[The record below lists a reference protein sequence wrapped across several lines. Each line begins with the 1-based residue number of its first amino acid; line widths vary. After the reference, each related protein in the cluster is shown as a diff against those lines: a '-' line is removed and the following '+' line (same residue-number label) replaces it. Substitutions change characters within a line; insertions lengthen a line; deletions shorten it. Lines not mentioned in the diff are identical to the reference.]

1 MNRLCIRSIVVLD
14 GERLAGILNE
24 REVLQHLV
32 VHGKSPKETLV
43 SEVMTKEAE
52 MITWQTTVEEAI
64 RVMAVHRF
72 ILKLFLR

>member
-14 GERLAGILNE
+14 GEKLAGTLNE
-24 REVLQHLV
+24 GEVLQHLV
-32 VHGKSPKETLV
+32 AHEKSPKETLV

-64 RVMAVHRF
+64 LAMAVHRF

>member
-1 MNRLCIRSIVVLD
+1 MNRPCIGSIIILD
-14 GERLAGILNE
+14 GERMAGILNE

-32 VHGKSPKETLV
+32 AHGKSPKETLV

-52 MITWQTTVEEAI
+52 MIIWQTTVEEAI
-64 RVMAVHRF
+64 RAMAVHCF

>member
-1 MNRLCIRSIVVLD
+1 MNRPCIGSIVVLD

-32 VHGKSPKETLV
+32 AHGKSPKETLL

-52 MITWQTTVEEAI
+52 MIIW
-64 RVMAVHRF
+64 
-72 ILKLFLR
+72 